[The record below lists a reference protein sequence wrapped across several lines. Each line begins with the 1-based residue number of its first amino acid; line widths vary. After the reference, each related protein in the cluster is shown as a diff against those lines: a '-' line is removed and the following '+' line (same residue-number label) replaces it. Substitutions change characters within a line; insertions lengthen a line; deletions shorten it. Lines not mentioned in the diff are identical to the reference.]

1 MISSPTTFN
10 YLVAS
15 DEPTA
20 VTSFFLLQSRLLDF
34 DHRNRTYVPALAES
48 WRVGP
53 DGRTVDLI
61 LREGLTFSDGDPLTA
76 EDVVFTLRAIY
87 DERTG
92 AVAFRDSLLI
102 SGEPIDAKAFDNR
115 HVQLIFP
122 RRVAAVEN
130 YLVNFAILPS
140 HVLKEHLE
148 SGNLAKV
155 WKIDSDPRSVVTS
168 GPFVVQSATP
178 GESITL
184 ARNPHYWRKDSSGT
198 QLPYLD
204 KLVLR
209 IIEDPNNTLSKLLQ
223 NEVDMVDRIRPADYA
238 SLVSGT
244 ASQKPVDM
252 GPGMATDYLWFNL
265 NKNKTSGESLDDKPK
280 YRWFSD
286 KRFRQAVSHAVD
298 RTTIASTTLRGLA
311 TPLYGFVSPASH
323 GWADPNIP
331 KIGFDLEKSRKLLTE
346 AGFTLKESDTAR
358 ELFDAEGNLIEFSLL
373 LPAGNEPRQLM
384 ASIIQQ
390 DLARL
395 GIKMSIVPIEIQ
407 GLSERWARS
416 FDYDAVLLGL
426 AVTDFEPSSFANF
439 LLSSGPA
446 HQWQPAQKTPAT
458 EWEARIDSLFG
469 MQAVE
474 ADRMKRAAL
483 FSEIQKLIS
492 EESPIIPIAARH
504 VVSVAGSRIGNYSP
518 SVVMPNSLWNVD
530 ELFIK
535 E

>member
-1 MISSPTTFN
+1 M
-10 YLVAS
+10 AS

-61 LREGLTFSDGDPLTA
+61 LREGLTFSDGDPLTG

-92 AVAFRDSLLI
+92 AAAFRDSLLI

-178 GESITL
+178 GERITL
-184 ARNPHYWRKDSSGT
+184 ARNPHYWKKDSSGI

-223 NEVDMVDRIRPADYA
+223 
-238 SLVSGT
+238 
-244 ASQKPVDM
+244 
-252 GPGMATDYLWFNL
+252 
-265 NKNKTSGESLDDKPK
+265 
-280 YRWFSD
+280 
-286 KRFRQAVSHAVD
+286 
-298 RTTIASTTLRGLA
+298 
-311 TPLYGFVSPASH
+311 
-323 GWADPNIP
+323 
-331 KIGFDLEKSRKLLTE
+331 
-346 AGFTLKESDTAR
+346 
-358 ELFDAEGNLIEFSLL
+358 
-373 LPAGNEPRQLM
+373 
-384 ASIIQQ
+384 
-390 DLARL
+390 
-395 GIKMSIVPIEIQ
+395 
-407 GLSERWARS
+407 
-416 FDYDAVLLGL
+416 
-426 AVTDFEPSSFANF
+426 
-439 LLSSGPA
+439 
-446 HQWQPAQKTPAT
+446 
-458 EWEARIDSLFG
+458 
-469 MQAVE
+469 
-474 ADRMKRAAL
+474 
-483 FSEIQKLIS
+483 
-492 EESPIIPIAARH
+492 
-504 VVSVAGSRIGNYSP
+504 
-518 SVVMPNSLWNVD
+518 
-530 ELFIK
+530 
-535 E
+535 